1 MELHTPETTTLS
13 AKYYEET
20 KKPMNKPQDDDIC
33 DNRTSHSYMDLH
45 LPLTSHLSPTA
56 DGLSLPLYPGHQPPV
71 SSPQLL
77 VLNT

>member
-45 LPLTSHLSPTA
+45 LPLTSHPLLTASPFH
-56 DGLSLPLYPGHQPPV
+56 LYPGHQPLV

-77 VLNT
+77 VLKT